1 MCPSAMPP
9 KTPKTPKISR
19 PTPEDN
25 RPAIELPVI
34 EVAGLRVDRD
44 ALILDAIDWRVDAG
58 QHWVI
63 LGANGSGKTSLLSVL
78 TGYLAPTAGT
88 ISVLGETYGRA
99 DWRELRTRIGL
110 VSSSVHQLMPP
121 HESALNAVLS
131 GRRAMIGM
139 WGEAGA
145 ADLSRAAEILRE
157 VEAEYLSERPWRFL
171 SQGERQRVLI
181 GRALMADPRLLVLD
195 EPCAGLDPVAREHF
209 LAFIE
214 RLLGRPG
221 APTLVLVTHH
231 VEEIVTGFSH
241 VLLLRAGRVLAAGV
255 RESVMASATLSRAFN
270 APLRLATNG
279 GRYSLAVGAQQ
290 SKVI

>member
-1 MCPSAMPP
+1 M
-9 KTPKTPKISR
+9 
-19 PTPEDN
+19 
-25 RPAIELPVI
+25 
-34 EVAGLRVDRD
+34 
-44 ALILDAIDWRVDAG
+44 
-58 QHWVI
+58 
-63 LGANGSGKTSLLSVL
+63 L

-110 VSSSVHQLMPP
+110 VSSSIRQLMPP
-121 HESALNAVLS
+121 HENALNAVAS

-139 WGEAGA
+139 WGEVGE
-145 ADLSRAAEILRE
+145 ADSRRAAEILRE

-181 GRALMADPRLLVLD
+181 GRALMASPQLLVLD

-214 RLLGRPG
+214 RLLGRPK

-231 VEEIVTGFSH
+231 VEEIVAGFSH
-241 VLLLRAGRVLAAGV
+241 VLVLRGGKVLAAGS
-255 RESVMASATLSRAFN
+255 RASVMTSATLSQAFD
-270 APLRLATNG
+270 APLRLTADGN
-279 GRYSLAVGAQQ
+279 RYSLAVGAEP
-290 SKVI
+290 SKVV

>member
-1 MCPSAMPP
+1 LNLPQFIRPQAMPP
-9 KTPKTPKISR
+9 QISDTIAKSDR
-19 PTPEDN
+19 P
-25 RPAIELPVI
+25 II
-34 EVAGLRVDRD
+34 EVSGLRVDRD
-44 ALILDAIDWRVDAG
+44 ALILDSVDWRVDPG

-88 ISVLGETYGRA
+88 ISALGETYGRA

-110 VSSSVHQLMPP
+110 VSSSIHQLMPP
-121 HESALNAVLS
+121 HENALNAVAS
-131 GRRAMIGM
+131 GRRAMLGM
-139 WGEAGA
+139 WGDVSEA
-145 ADLSRAAEILRE
+145 DSRRAAELLRE
-157 VEAEYLSERPWRFL
+157 VEGEYLSERPWRFL

-214 RLLGRPG
+214 RMLARPG

-241 VLLLRAGRVLAAGV
+241 VLVMRAGRVLAAGA
-255 RESVMASATLSRAFN
+255 RENVMTSATLGRAFD
-270 APLRLATNG
+270 APLMLSTNG
-279 GRYSLAVGAQQ
+279 GRYALAVGPESP
-290 SKVI
+290 SKVV